1 MKEAKFKNTRFD
13 PSITPFLGIAEQMAK
28 AFGYTADLGIDK
40 ELAQLIRL
48 RVAQKNQCSY
58 CVILHA
64 QTAREIGIHPSK
76 VDNISSYFESDLYDE
91 KEKNVLAY
99 SDALTDGNPHN
110 FENFHNQ
117 LVEDFSEK
125 EIAEIAA
132 IVINMNVWTRLKL
145 AQGQTPFFE

>member
-13 PSITPFLGIAEQMAK
+13 PSITTFLGIAEQMAK